1 MGQDRANPAAM
12 ILSATM
18 MLRHL
23 GSVLRYVLRLTLMS
37 PIFSL
42 DHTANNI
49 ASATFQ
55 VLNAGRVKTA
65 DMGGKSLLSSRLPR
79 VTYSYVSSWVQ
90 VHQPPPS
97 LPLR

>member
-23 GSVLRYVLRLTLMS
+23 G
-37 PIFSL
+37 L
-42 DHTANNI
+42 DHIANNI
-49 ASATFQ
+49 ASATFR

-65 DMGGKSLLSSRLPR
+65 DMGGSSTTSEFTAAVIKSLE
-79 VTYSYVSSWVQ
+79 
-90 VHQPPPS
+90 
-97 LPLR
+97 